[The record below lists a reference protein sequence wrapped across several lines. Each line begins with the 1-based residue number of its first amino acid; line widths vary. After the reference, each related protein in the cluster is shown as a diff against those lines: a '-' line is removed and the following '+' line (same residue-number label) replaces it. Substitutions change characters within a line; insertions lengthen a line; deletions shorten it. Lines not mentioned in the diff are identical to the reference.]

1 MLDYLVKLDKELF
14 AYLNGHHSGFFD
26 IIMKFCSGKSEWI
39 PLYVLIL
46 VWVIYKFRWK
56 SVLIVVSIALL
67 ILLSD
72 QIAVQVKLAVER
84 LRPCKEP
91 DIRLWVHMVDD
102 HCGGRYGF
110 VSNHAANSFA
120 MAVFTSLLFKNRYY
134 TWFIILWASV
144 VSYSRI
150 YLGVH
155 YPGDILGGVLLGVLL
170 AVAVYRI
177 FCYAEKIFYK
187 GNSKSEKT

>member
-14 AYLNGHHSGFFD
+14 AFLNGLHSGFFD
-26 IIMKFCSGKSEWI
+26 IIMKFFSGKSEWI

-46 VWVIYKFRWK
+46 AWIIYKFRRK
-56 SVLIVVSIALL
+56 SVLIIVSIALL

-72 QIAVQVKLAVER
+72 QLAVQIKLAVER

-91 DIRLWVHMVDD
+91 DIRLWVHLVDG
-102 HCGGRYGF
+102 HCGGTYGF

-134 TWFIILWASV
+134 TWFIIFWAAV

-155 YPGDILGGVLLGVLL
+155 YPGDVLCGALLGVLL
-170 AVAVYRI
+170 AFTVYYI
-177 FCYAEKIFYK
+177 YCYAEGRLYK
-187 GNSKSEKT
+187 NDKNPAEK